1 MSNNDV
7 PGSDDANGSVLPD
20 DPQAPLNPAA
30 TDIDDPVLAVPQLV
44 FDGSGPALLV
54 DKDMQLRFFIPKS
67 DNLRHKVQLRFHGSV
82 DSEFRNLVEN
92 VEYLSNTW
100 HTLDVYGLPEN
111 TRQVFFDGTW
121 HYFNKWAPWKQRTAV
136 IRKAA
141 EFHAA
146 NVVTT
151 TVSGTAR
158 QGSIIKL
165 VRPTDSA
172 VMSTVAT
179 ADSNGQWTVTLSTGL
194 PPGVHNL
201 RIRED
206 VAGTQGRVT
215 QTKTFTVLGKP
226 SITLPVSVI
235 NVQRPVISGTG
246 QPGAEVNV
254 FISNSGTEVV
264 NRTPVG
270 ANGQWSATSEH
281 NFALGAYHSVVARQ
295 IMQGVDSGW
304 GASKSFYLIGP
315 PVITT
320 PRASQTVEMSITFSG
335 TAAAGLYQNR
345 VDVYSETLGTG
356 QSVAVGWPQGDRG
369 EWSRGGT
376 LPPGPHSIT
385 ATHEFLKVTSI
396 RSEPFPL
403 YVRPGMPTIT
413 ANITGETV
421 TLSGTGYNGANVLM
435 HVHRSGDGGTAY
447 FAPAITA
454 GSWSHVIPPT
464 WLPGNYSF
472 TGQQSV
478 SDGGSCR
485 IRSSGWAT
493 AVSVR
498 VPTPPPAS
506 VSATVNGQRA
516 TFSGRGKQWEPNI
529 VKIAIFNNG
538 VALANVP
545 QATVSTDLSWSTS
558 ATADLP
564 PGNYTQLTA
573 RQWVNTVWSA
583 DSAKF
588 AMTVPSPV
596 PVFIYPPLHSTSG
609 QRPQISGTA
618 WPGSAIVLKIPGK
631 PDVPLTA
638 TGGSFVLN
646 ASDDWAPGTY
656 TLTARATFGE
666 QLSPQ
671 ASRTFTVK
679 TPKPVITTPANA
691 EVDLIPLIQGTG
703 YTGCWVVVY
712 LESNNSEIGAKL
724 VDQSGKWEFPLLE
737 QVPGPLKIY
746 ALQKEAR
753 ESTNVSDQSPTL
765 TVTVRV
771 PKPVITEP
779 AANGRPARTAWFRG
793 TAGYPGFVAL
803 TLKGANQPF
812 LKDIEVKQDGT
823 WEARVTLEVG
833 GPVTIEARLEQKN
846 YPSEPTERV
855 ITVVPAVPVVDTP
868 CEGQPLG
875 RELTISGYGYPDD
888 AVHVQRTG
896 RPHNFPDLIVKK
908 DGTWSGSFLHD
919 MRGTDGIKAF
929 ARAGA
934 GLDSVSSPVLKFSLL
949 GAAPQIIEPL
959 FDDRV
964 GVRPLFSG
972 IATPGATITVAAW
985 FNTDEVLAPPVE
997 ADADGRWAVTGNK
1010 DLPVGATRVVIRQTV
1025 EGTPSE
1031 WTESG
1036 RFIVERKT
1044 SLEVPTVHF
1053 PRVGQ
1058 TVGRRPMFSGTG
1070 EPGAEIFICKEND
1083 RNTVLGTVRV
1093 DRNGSWAVRSQIELP
1108 VAAAPYA
1115 YSVNQSRDGA
1125 TSGWITP
1132 NRTVIVAQVAAGFE
1146 KPVIEQPLDDA
1157 TQALERMPLFSGT
1170 GMPGAELKVYRHS
1183 STEVYATTRVDAFGR
1198 WSVRSQVELPVVDT
1212 AYQIAARQNMDGQ
1225 DSAWSGVVIH
1235 FKVAEK
1241 IDLPVFTDPQQDA
1254 HVAPRAVIR
1263 GTALPGALV
1272 NLVEAHNAY
1281 VNWGSGI
1288 TDDLGQ
1294 WVIVT
1299 RDLPLR
1305 DFTLTGKAEKNAIY
1319 SGWMSPLAVKV
1330 IDGG

>member
-1 MSNNDV
+1 MSSNEV
-7 PGSDDANGSVLPD
+7 PDPD
-20 DPQAPLNPAA
+20 DLKSSSLVEEQQCSLKSAEANV
-30 TDIDDPVLAVPQLV
+30 DEPVLAPSQLEYEP
-44 FDGSGPALLV
+44 GMLALLA
-54 DKDMQLRFFIPKS
+54 DRTTPFKFFIPAYDGRK
-67 DNLRHKVQLRFHGSV
+67 HKVYL
-82 DSEFRNLVEN
+82 EFYKAGETTILIDKD
-92 VEYLSNTW
+92 EYAGNTW
-100 HTLDVYGLPEN
+100 HSVVFNLPED
-111 TRQVFFDGTW
+111 TTIGHVQGHW
-121 HYFNKWAPWKQRTAV
+121 HYYDEWAPKRSRSVMTRA
-136 IRKAA
+136 AA

-165 VRPTDSA
+165 VRPADSA

-179 ADSNGQWTVTLSTGL
+179 ADSNEQWTVTLSTGL
-194 PPGVHNL
+194 PPGVHDL
-201 RIRED
+201 QIRED

-215 QTKTFTVLGKP
+215 RTKTITVLGKP
-226 SITLPVSVI
+226 SITLPASPI

-254 FISNSGTEVV
+254 WYSNSSTEVV
-264 NRTPVG
+264 TRTLVG
-270 ANGQWSATSEH
+270 PNGQWSATSEH
-281 NFALGAYHSVVARQ
+281 DFALGQQHSIVAKQILRGVVS
-295 IMQGVDSGW
+295 DW
-304 GASKSFYLIGP
+304 GADKTFYLVGP

-320 PRASQTVEMSITFSG
+320 PSASQTVEMITTFSG
-335 TAAAGLYQNR
+335 TAAAGFYQNR
-345 VDVYSETLGTG
+345 VDVYSETWRPSD
-356 QSVAVGWPQGDRG
+356 SVAVGWPQGDAG
-369 EWSRGGT
+369 AWSRAGT

-385 ATHEFLKVTSI
+385 ATHKVSNVTSI
-396 RSEPFPL
+396 RSSPFPL

-421 TLSGTGYNGANVLM
+421 TLSGTGYDGANVLM
-435 HVHRSGDGGTAY
+435 HVHRSGDSETVY
-447 FAPAITA
+447 FAPTITA

-464 WLPGNYSF
+464 CLPGDYSF

-478 SDGGSCR
+478 PDGGSGR

-493 AVSVR
+493 AVSVK
-498 VPTPPPAS
+498 VPTPAPTN
-506 VSATVNGQRA
+506 VGATVDGQRA

-529 VKIAIFNNG
+529 VKIVIYNNG
-538 VALANVP
+538 AVLANVP
-545 QATVSTDLSWSTS
+545 QATVSANLSWSTS

-573 RQWVNTVWSA
+573 RQWVNNVFSA
-583 DSAKF
+583 DSATF
-588 AMTVPSPV
+588 GMTVPSPV
-596 PVFIYPPLHSTSG
+596 PVFINPPLNLTSG

-618 WPGSAIVLKIPGK
+618 WPGSAIVLKIPDRE
-631 PDVPLTA
+631 DVPLTA
-638 TGGSFVLN
+638 TGGSFVLD
-646 ASDDWAPGTY
+646 ASYDWAPGTY
-656 TLTARATFGE
+656 TLTAMATFGG
-666 QLSPQ
+666 QPSPK

-691 EVDLIPLIQGTG
+691 EVDLIPQIQGTG
-703 YTGCWVVVY
+703 YPGCWVVVY

-724 VDQSGKWEFPLLE
+724 VDQSGNWECPLLE
-737 QVPGPLKIY
+737 QIPGPLKIY

-753 ESTNVSDQSPTL
+753 DSSNVSDQSLPL
-765 TVTVRV
+765 SVTVRV
-771 PKPVITEP
+771 PQPVITEP

-803 TLKGANQPF
+803 SLKGANQPF
-812 LKDIEVKQDGT
+812 LKDIQVKQDGT
-823 WEARVTLEVG
+823 WEASVTLEAG

-846 YPSEPTERV
+846 HPSEPTERV
-855 ITVVPAVPVVDTP
+855 ITVVPAVPVIDTP
-868 CEGQPLG
+868 REGQPLG

-888 AVHVQRTG
+888 AVHVQRNG
-896 RPHNFPDLIVKK
+896 RPHDFPDLIVKK

-934 GLDSVSSPVLKFSLL
+934 GLDSIGSPVLTFSLL
-949 GAAPQIIEPL
+949 GAAPHIIEPL
-959 FDDRV
+959 PGDWV

-1010 DLPVGATRVVIRQTV
+1010 DLPVGATRVMARQTV
-1025 EGTPSE
+1025 AGLRSE
-1031 WTESG
+1031 WVESG
-1036 RFIVERKT
+1036 RFMVERKT
-1044 SLEVPTVHF
+1044 SLEVPIVHF

-1058 TVGRRPMFSGTG
+1058 TVGRWPMFSGTG

-1083 RNTVLGTVRV
+1083 RTTVLGTVRV
-1093 DRNGSWAVRSQIELP
+1093 DRNGNWAVRSQIELP
-1108 VAAAPYA
+1108 VAATPYA
-1115 YSVNQSRDGA
+1115 YSVRQSRDGT
-1125 TSGWITP
+1125 TSGWVTP
-1132 NRTVIVAQVAAGFE
+1132 NRTVVVAQVAAGFE

-1170 GMPGAELKVYRHS
+1170 GMPGAELKVHRHS
-1183 STEVYATTRVDAFGR
+1183 SDEVYATTRVDAFGR

-1212 AYQIAARQNMDGQ
+1212 AYQIAAQQNMDGQ

-1288 TDDLGQ
+1288 TDGLGQ

-1305 DFTLTGKAEKNAIY
+1305 DFTLTGKAGKNGTY
-1319 SGWMSPLAVKV
+1319 SGWMASLEVQV

>member
-1 MSNNDV
+1 MSENEEAVSNLPVEIMGSEPLPPLLHFGDDNPDTRYKKPIQFPYPDHILLFAPASSDLTFNIPASAGEQHPVWMNFVGSNFERKLYNGVWFYAVRWNTVQIRDLPEGRARIDAQWKRGSNWSPQNSILVDV
-7 PGSDDANGSVLPD
+7 RK
-20 DPQAPLNPAA
+20 PAA
-30 TDIDDPVLAVPQLV
+30 
-44 FDGSGPALLV
+44 FG
-54 DKDMQLRFFIPKS
+54 
-67 DNLRHKVQLRFHGSV
+67 
-82 DSEFRNLVEN
+82 
-92 VEYLSNTW
+92 
-100 HTLDVYGLPEN
+100 
-111 TRQVFFDGTW
+111 
-121 HYFNKWAPWKQRTAV
+121 
-136 IRKAA
+136 AA
-141 EFHAA
+141 T
-146 NVVTT
+146 VVTT

-158 QGSIIKL
+158 QGSLIKL
-165 VRPTDSA
+165 FRPADGA

-179 ADSNGQWTVTLSTGL
+179 VGNNGQWTVTLSTGL
-194 PPGVHNL
+194 SPGVHSL
-201 RIRED
+201 RIHEA
-206 VAGTQGRVT
+206 VPGTLGRVT
-215 QTKTFTVLGKP
+215 ETKTITVLGKP
-226 SITLPVSVI
+226 SITLPASTI

-246 QPGAEVNV
+246 QSGAEVNV
-254 FISNSGTEVV
+254 RISNSGTEVV
-264 NRTPVG
+264 TSTTVG

-281 NFALGAYHSVVARQ
+281 DFALGANHSITARQ
-295 IMQGVDSGW
+295 IMRGVDSGW
-304 GASKSFYLIGP
+304 GAGKSFYLVGP
-315 PVITT
+315 PVVTT

-335 TAAAGLYQNR
+335 TAAAGFYQNR
-345 VDVYSETLGTG
+345 VDVFSETLGNS

-369 EWSRGGT
+369 AWSRVGT

-385 ATHEFLKVTSI
+385 ATHKVSNVTSI
-396 RSEPFPL
+396 RSSPFTI

-435 HVHRSGDGGTAY
+435 HVHRSGDGGTVY

-454 GSWSHVIPPT
+454 GNWSQVIPST
-464 WLPGNYSF
+464 LLPDHYSF

-478 SDGGSCR
+478 PDGGSGR
-485 IRSSGWAT
+485 IRSLGWAT

-498 VPTPPPAS
+498 VPTPAPAN
-506 VSATVNGQRA
+506 VNVTVEGQRA
-516 TFSGRGKQWEPNI
+516 TFSGSGRQWGANT
-529 VKIAIFNNG
+529 VKIEIYNNG
-538 VALANVP
+538 VALNYVP
-545 QATVSTDLSWSTS
+545 HATVSTNLSWSTS

-573 RQWVNTVWSA
+573 RQWVNNVWSA

-588 AMTVPSPV
+588 AMTVPSPIPAFINP
-596 PVFIYPPLHSTSG
+596 PVNSTSG

-618 WPGSAIVLKIPGK
+618 WAGSEIVLKIPGK

-646 ASDDWAPGTY
+646 ASDEWAPGTY
-656 TLTARATFGE
+656 TITAKATFGG
-666 QLSPQ
+666 QPSPE

-679 TPKPVITTPANA
+679 TPKPRITTPANA

-703 YTGCWVVVY
+703 YPGCWVVVY
-712 LESNNSEIGAKL
+712 VESNNSEIGAKL

-793 TAGYPGFVAL
+793 KAGYPGLVAL
-803 TLKGANQPF
+803 SLKDANQPF

-823 WEARVTLEVG
+823 WEARGTLNAG
-833 GPVTIEARLEQKN
+833 GPVTIEARLQQKTFT
-846 YPSEPTERV
+846 SEPTERV
-855 ITVVPAVPVVDTP
+855 ITVVPAVPVIDTP
-868 CEGQPLG
+868 REGQPLG

-888 AVHVQRTG
+888 TVHVQRDG
-896 RPHNFPDLIVKK
+896 RPHDFPDLIVKK

-934 GLDSVSSPVLKFSLL
+934 GRDSVSSPVLKFSLL

-959 FDDRV
+959 PGDWV

-997 ADADGRWAVTGNK
+997 ADADGRWAVPGNK

-1036 RFIVERKT
+1036 RFMVERKT
-1044 SLEVPTVHF
+1044 SLEVPTVDF
-1053 PRVGQ
+1053 PQVGQ

-1093 DRNGSWAVRSQIELP
+1093 DRNGSWAARSQIELP
-1108 VAAAPYA
+1108 VAATPYT
-1115 YSVNQSRDGA
+1115 YSVYQSRDGA

-1132 NRTVIVAQVAAGFE
+1132 NRTVVVAQVAAGFE
-1146 KPVIEQPLDDA
+1146 KPVIEQPLNNA
-1157 TQALERMPLFSGT
+1157 TQELERLPLFSGT
-1170 GMPGAELKVYRHS
+1170 GVPGAELKVYRHS
-1183 STEVYATTRVDAFGR
+1183 SADIYATTRVDARGR
-1198 WSVRSQVELPVVDT
+1198 WSVRSQVELPVQDD
-1212 AYQIAARQNMDGQ
+1212 AHRIAAQQNMDGQ

-1272 NLVEAHNAY
+1272 NLVEAHNPY

-1305 DFTLTGKAEKNAIY
+1305 DFTLTGKANKNGTY
-1319 SGWMSPLAVKV
+1319 SGWMASLEVQV

>member
-1 MSNNDV
+1 MSEDKKKIFNAPEDTFV
-7 PGSDDANGSVLPD
+7 PGDVEPPLYSGDWNPDEGVSEDGPQFYHAGSTLLVGTTMELKFIIPQRSGAHEVWMKSHSGSTDKWILSGTMFMGNQWHTIGITGLVEGNDARIIGQWSYYGKWSNWTTQRLVVR
-20 DPQAPLNPAA
+20 NPAA
-30 TDIDDPVLAVPQLV
+30 FGAAV
-44 FDGSGPALLV
+44 
-54 DKDMQLRFFIPKS
+54 M
-67 DNLRHKVQLRFHGSV
+67 
-82 DSEFRNLVEN
+82 
-92 VEYLSNTW
+92 
-100 HTLDVYGLPEN
+100 
-111 TRQVFFDGTW
+111 
-121 HYFNKWAPWKQRTAV
+121 
-136 IRKAA
+136 
-141 EFHAA
+141 
-146 NVVTT
+146 VTT

-158 QGSIIKL
+158 QGSVIRL
-165 VRPTDSA
+165 VRPADGA

-179 ADSNGQWTVTLSTGL
+179 VGSNGQWTVTLSTGL
-194 PPGVHNL
+194 SPGGHSL

-206 VAGTQGRVT
+206 FPGTLGRDT
-215 QTKTFTVLGKP
+215 ETKTITVLGKP

-235 NVQRPVISGTG
+235 NVERPVISGTG

-281 NFALGAYHSVVARQ
+281 NFALGAPHSIVAKQ

-304 GASKSFYLIGP
+304 GADKTFYLVGP

-320 PRASQTVEMSITFSG
+320 PSASQTVEMITTFSG
-335 TAAAGLYQNR
+335 TAAAGFVQNR
-345 VDVYSETLGTG
+345 VDVISETV
-356 QSVAVGWPQGDRG
+356 QQDVVVGWPNHDTGAWIRV
-369 EWSRGGT
+369 GT
-376 LPPGPHSIT
+376 VPLPPGPHMIT
-385 ATHEFLKVTSI
+385 ATHSVSDVPSVRIAPFLI
-396 RSEPFPL
+396 F
-403 YVRPGMPTIT
+403 VRPGMPTIT
-413 ANITGETV
+413 ANTTGETV

-435 HVHRSGDGGTAY
+435 HVHRSGDGTNVY
-447 FAPAITA
+447 FEPAITA
-454 GSWSHVIPPT
+454 GSWSQVIPST
-464 WLPGNYSF
+464 LLPDHYSF

-478 SDGGSCR
+478 PDGGSGR

-498 VPTPPPAS
+498 VPTPAPAN
-506 VSATVNGQRA
+506 VNVTVEGQRA
-516 TFSGRGKQWEPNI
+516 TFSGSGLQWEANP
-529 VKIAIFNNG
+529 VKIEIYNNG
-538 VALANVP
+538 VILANVP
-545 QATVSTDLSWSTS
+545 QATVLTNLSWSTS

-573 RQWVNTVWSA
+573 RQWVNNVWSA
-583 DSAKF
+583 HSATF
-588 AMTVPSPV
+588 GMTVPSPI
-596 PVFIYPPLHSTSG
+596 PVFINPPLNSISG
-609 QRPQISGTA
+609 QLPQISGTA
-618 WPGSAIVLKIPGK
+618 WPGSAVVLKIPGK

-646 ASDDWAPGTY
+646 ASYEWAPGTY
-656 TLTARATFGE
+656 TLTAKATFDG
-666 QLSPQ
+666 QLSPE

-679 TPKPVITTPANA
+679 TPKPVISTPANA

-703 YTGCWVVVY
+703 YPGCWVVVY
-712 LESNNSEIGAKL
+712 LESNNSEMGASP

-753 ESTNVSDQSPTL
+753 ESANVSDQSPTL

-793 TAGYPGFVAL
+793 TAGYPGFVEL
-803 TLKGANQPF
+803 WLKGEDEPF
-812 LKDIEVKQDGT
+812 LKDIEVNQNGT
-823 WEARVTLEVG
+823 WEARVTLDAG
-833 GPVTIEARLEQKN
+833 GPVTIEARLKQKTFT
-846 YPSEPTERV
+846 SEPTERV
-855 ITVVPAVPVVDTP
+855 ITVVPAVPVIDTP
-868 CEGQPLG
+868 SEGQPLG

-896 RPHNFPDLIVKK
+896 APYDFPDLIVKK

-919 MRGTDGIKAF
+919 MRGSHGIKAF

-959 FDDRV
+959 PGDWV

-1010 DLPVGATRVVIRQTV
+1010 DLPVGATRVMARETV
-1025 EGTPSE
+1025 AGLRSE
-1031 WTESG
+1031 WAESG
-1036 RFIVERKT
+1036 HFMVERKT
-1044 SLEVPTVHF
+1044 SLEVPTVDF
-1053 PRVGQ
+1053 PQVGQ
-1058 TVGRRPMFSGTG
+1058 TAGRRPMFSGTG
-1070 EPGAEIFICKEND
+1070 EPGAEVFICKEND

-1093 DRNGSWAVRSQIELP
+1093 DRNGTWAVRSQIELP
-1108 VAAAPYA
+1108 VAATPYT
-1115 YSVNQSRDGA
+1115 YSVNQTRDGV

-1132 NRTVIVAQVAAGFE
+1132 NRTVVVAQVAAGFE
-1146 KPVIEQPLDDA
+1146 KPLIEKPLNDA

-1170 GMPGAELKVYRHS
+1170 GVPGAELKVYRHS
-1183 STEVYATTRVDAFGR
+1183 SSEVYATTRVDACGR

-1212 AYQIAARQNMDGQ
+1212 VYQIAAQQNMDGE
-1225 DSAWSGVVIH
+1225 DSAWSGTVIR

-1241 IDLPVFTDPQQDA
+1241 IDLPVFTDPQQKA
-1254 HVAPRAVIR
+1254 YVAPRAVIR
-1263 GTALPGALV
+1263 GTALPGARV
-1272 NLVEAHNAY
+1272 NLVEPHNAS

-1305 DFTLTGKAEKNAIY
+1305 DFTLTGKADKNGTY
-1319 SGWMSPLAVKV
+1319 SGWMTPLEVQV

>member
-7 PGSDDANGSVLPD
+7 PGSDDANGSLLPD

-30 TDIDDPVLAVPQLV
+30 TDIDDPALAVAQLV

-54 DKDMQLRFFIPKS
+54 DTNMQLRFFIPKN

-100 HTLDVYGLPEN
+100 HTLYVYGLPEN
-111 TRQVFFDGTW
+111 TKQVFFDGTW
-121 HYFNKWAPWKQRTAV
+121 HYFDEWAPWKQRTAV

-146 NVVTT
+146 SVVTT

-165 VRPTDSA
+165 VRPADSA

-179 ADSNGQWTVTLSTGL
+179 VGSNGQWSVTLSTGL
-194 PPGVHNL
+194 SPGVHNL
-201 RIRED
+201 QIRED
-206 VAGTQGRVT
+206 VAETQGRVT
-215 QTKTFTVLGKP
+215 QTKRITVLGKP
-226 SITLPVSVI
+226 SITLPASTI

-254 FISNSGTEVV
+254 RISNSSTEVV
-264 NRTPVG
+264 TKTTVG
-270 ANGQWSATSEH
+270 ANDQWSATSERD
-281 NFALGAYHSVVARQ
+281 FALGANYSITARQ
-295 IMQGVDSGW
+295 IMEGVVSEW
-304 GASKSFYLIGP
+304 GADKTFYLVGP
-315 PVITT
+315 PVITA
-320 PRASQTVEMSITFSG
+320 PHASQTVEMSITFSG
-335 TAAAGLYQNR
+335 TAAAGFVQNR
-345 VDVYSETLGTG
+345 VDVFSETLGTS

-369 EWSRGGT
+369 AWSRVGT

-385 ATHEFLKVTSI
+385 ATHTVSNVPSV
-396 RSEPFPL
+396 RSAPFPI
-403 YVRPGMPTIT
+403 YVRPAMPTIT
-413 ANITGETV
+413 ANTTGETV
-421 TLSGTGYNGANVLM
+421 TLSGTGYNGADVLM
-435 HVHRSGDGGTAY
+435 HVHLSGDGETVY

-454 GSWSHVIPPT
+454 GSWSHVIPTT

-478 SDGGSCR
+478 SDGGSGR

-498 VPTPPPAS
+498 VPTPAPTGMR
-506 VSATVNGQRA
+506 ATVNGQRA
-516 TFSGRGKQWEPNI
+516 TFSGSGRQWGANT
-529 VKIAIFNNG
+529 VKIVICSNDD
-538 VALANVP
+538 VLAEG
-545 QATVSTDLSWSTS
+545 TVSSNLSWSASTIV
-558 ATADLP
+558 DLP

-588 AMTVPSPV
+588 AMTVSSPI
-596 PVFIYPPLHSTSG
+596 PVLINPPLHSTSG

-638 TGGSFVLN
+638 TDGSFVLN
-646 ASDDWAPGTY
+646 ASYDWAPGTY
-656 TLTARATFGE
+656 TLTAKATFGG
-666 QLSPQ
+666 QPSPE

-753 ESTNVSDQSPTL
+753 ESTNVSDRSPTL

-803 TLKGANQPF
+803 SLKGEGEPF
-812 LKDIEVKQDGT
+812 LKDIQVKQDGT
-823 WEARVTLEVG
+823 WEARVTLDAG
-833 GPVTIEARLEQKN
+833 GPVTIEARLQQKTFT
-846 YPSEPTERV
+846 SEPTERV
-855 ITVVPAVPVVDTP
+855 ITVVPAVPVIDTP
-868 CEGQPLG
+868 REGQPLG

-888 AVHVQRTG
+888 TVHVQRNG

-934 GLDSVSSPVLKFSLL
+934 GLDSLSSPVFKLSLL

-959 FDDRV
+959 PGDWV

-997 ADADGRWAVTGNK
+997 ADADGRWAVPGNK
-1010 DLPVGATRVVIRQTV
+1010 DLPVGATRVMARETA
-1025 EGTPSE
+1025 EGLRSE
-1031 WTESG
+1031 WVESG
-1036 RFIVERKT
+1036 RFMVERKT
-1044 SLEVPTVHF
+1044 SLEVPTVDF
-1053 PRVGQ
+1053 PQVGQ
-1058 TVGRRPMFSGTG
+1058 SVGRRPMFSGTG
-1070 EPGAEIFICKEND
+1070 EPGAQIFIYKQND
-1083 RNTVLGTVRV
+1083 GSTVLGTVRV
-1093 DRNGSWAVRSQIELP
+1093 DRNGNWAVRSQIELP
-1108 VAAAPYA
+1108 VAATPYT
-1115 YSVNQSRDGA
+1115 YSVHQSRDGA

-1132 NRTVIVAQVAAGFE
+1132 DRTVVVAQVAAGFE
-1146 KPVIEQPLDDA
+1146 KPVIEQPLNDA
-1157 TQALERMPLFSGT
+1157 IQVLERMPLFSGT
-1170 GMPGAELKVYRHS
+1170 GMPGAGLKVYRHS
-1183 STEVYATTRVDAFGR
+1183 SDEVYATTRVDAFGR

-1225 DSAWSGVVIH
+1225 DSAWSGTVIH

-1241 IDLPVFTDPQQDA
+1241 TDRPVFTDPPQKA
-1254 HVAPRAVIR
+1254 YVAPRAVIR
-1263 GTALPGALV
+1263 GTALPGARV
-1272 NLVEAHNAY
+1272 NLVESGNPHKS
-1281 VNWGSGI
+1281 WGSGI
-1288 TDDLGQ
+1288 TDELGQ

-1299 RDLPLR
+1299 RDLPLN
-1305 DFTLTGKAEKNAIY
+1305 DFKGLTGKAEKY
-1319 SGWMSPLAVKV
+1319 GVFSGWMTGLEVEV
-1330 IDGG
+1330 IDRG

>member
-1 MSNNDV
+1 MSSNEV
-7 PGSDDANGSVLPD
+7 PDPD
-20 DPQAPLNPAA
+20 DLKSSSLVEEQQCSLKSAEANV
-30 TDIDDPVLAVPQLV
+30 DEPVLAPSQLEYEP
-44 FDGSGPALLV
+44 GMLALLA
-54 DKDMQLRFFIPKS
+54 DRTTPFKFFIPAYDGRK
-67 DNLRHKVQLRFHGSV
+67 HKVYL
-82 DSEFRNLVEN
+82 EFYKAGETTILIDKD
-92 VEYLSNTW
+92 EYAGNTW
-100 HTLDVYGLPEN
+100 HSVVFNLPED
-111 TRQVFFDGTW
+111 TSIGHVQGHW
-121 HYFNKWAPWKQRTAV
+121 HYYDEWAPKRSRSVMT
-136 IRKAA
+136 RAA
-141 EFHAA
+141 AAFHAA
-146 NVVTT
+146 SVVTT

-165 VRPTDSA
+165 VRPADGA
-172 VMSTVAT
+172 VMSTAAT

-201 RIRED
+201 QIRED

-215 QTKTFTVLGKP
+215 ETKTITVLGKP
-226 SITLPVSVI
+226 SITLPASTI

-254 FISNSGTEVV
+254 WISNSSTEVV
-264 NRTPVG
+264 ARTLVG
-270 ANGQWSATSEH
+270 FNGQWSATSEH
-281 NFALGAYHSVVARQ
+281 DFALGQHHSIVAKQ
-295 IMQGVDSGW
+295 ILQGVVSDW
-304 GASKSFYLIGP
+304 GADKTFYLVGP

-335 TAAAGLYQNR
+335 TAAAGFYQNR
-345 VDVYSETLGTG
+345 VDVSSETISQGVTT
-356 QSVAVGWPQGDRG
+356 GWPHPDTGA
-369 EWSRGGT
+369 WSRAGT

-385 ATHEFLKVTSI
+385 ATHTVLNVPSV

-413 ANITGETV
+413 ASITGETV
-421 TLSGTGYNGANVLM
+421 TLSGTGYNGADVLM
-435 HVHRSGDGGTAY
+435 HVHRSGDGGTVY

-454 GSWSHVIPPT
+454 GSWSHVIPTT
-464 WLPGNYSF
+464 WVPGNYSF

-478 SDGGSCR
+478 SDGGSGR

-498 VPTPPPAS
+498 VPTPAPTN
-506 VSATVNGQRA
+506 VGATVDGQRA
-516 TFSGRGKQWEPNI
+516 TFNGRGKQWEPNI

-564 PGNYTQLTA
+564 PGHYTQLTA

-596 PVFIYPPLHSTSG
+596 PVFINPPLHSTSG

-618 WPGSAIVLKIPGK
+618 WPGSAIVLKIPDRD
-631 PDVPLTA
+631 DVPLTA

-646 ASDDWAPGTY
+646 ASYDWAPGTY
-656 TLTARATFGE
+656 TLTARATFGG
-666 QLSPQ
+666 QPSPQ
-671 ASRTFTVK
+671 ASRQFTVK

-691 EVDLIPLIQGTG
+691 EVDLIPQIQGTG
-703 YTGCWVVVY
+703 YPGCWVVVY

-724 VDQSGKWEFPLLE
+724 VDQSGKWECPLLE

-771 PKPVITEP
+771 PQPVITEP
-779 AANGRPARTAWFRG
+779 AANGRPARITWFRG
-793 TAGYPGFVAL
+793 TASYPGFVAL
-803 TLKGANQPF
+803 SLKGASQPF
-812 LKDIEVKQDGT
+812 LKDIQVKQGGT
-823 WEARVTLEVG
+823 WEARVTLEAG

-846 YPSEPTERV
+846 HPSEPTERV
-855 ITVVPAVPVVDTP
+855 ITVVPAMPVVDTP
-868 CEGQPLG
+868 REGQPLG

-896 RPHNFPDLIVKK
+896 HPYNFSALTVNV
-908 DGTWSGSFLHD
+908 DGTWSVKLQHNMVGS
-919 MRGTDGIKAF
+919 DGIKAF

-934 GLDSVSSPVLKFSLL
+934 GLDSISSPVLKFSLL

-959 FDDRV
+959 PGDWV

-972 IATPGATITVAAW
+972 IATPGATISVAAW

-1010 DLPVGATRVVIRQTV
+1010 DLPVGATRVMARQTV
-1025 EGTPSE
+1025 AGVRSE
-1031 WTESG
+1031 WVESG
-1036 RFIVERKT
+1036 RFMVERKT

-1058 TVGRRPMFSGTG
+1058 TVGRRPMFAGTG
-1070 EPGAEIFICKEND
+1070 EPGAEIFICKEHD
-1083 RNTVLGTVRV
+1083 GSMVLGTVRV
-1093 DRNGSWAVRSQIELP
+1093 DRNGNWAVRSQIELP
-1108 VAAAPYA
+1108 VATTLYT
-1115 YSVNQSRDGA
+1115 YSVHQSRDGA

-1132 NRTVIVAQVAAGFE
+1132 NRTFVVAQVAADFE
-1146 KPVIEQPLDDA
+1146 KPVIEQPLDNP
-1157 TQALERMPLFSGT
+1157 TQELERLPLFSGT
-1170 GMPGAELKVYRHS
+1170 GMPGTELKVCRHS
-1183 STEVYATTRVDAFGR
+1183 SNEVYATTRVDACGR

-1225 DSAWSGVVIH
+1225 DSAWSGRVIH

-1241 IDLPVFTDPQQDA
+1241 IDWPVFTDPQQDA

-1272 NLVEAHNAY
+1272 NLFEAHNSH

-1319 SGWMSPLAVKV
+1319 SGWMAPLAVKV